1 MEETHFNVALG
12 YLSVL
17 LSYLCLDEGVRQQIC
32 MLLPGQRIRP
42 MINMALEFL
51 QYHKEVD
58 AQLHTDAAGDGA
70 VYAQD
75 GFTERLQSVIE
86 SLAEA

>member
-1 MEETHFNVALG
+1 MEETQFNVALG

-17 LSYLCLDEGVRQQIC
+17 LSYLCLNDDVRAQVR
-32 MLLPGQRIRP
+32 LRLPGRRLRP

-51 QYHKEVD
+51 HYHKEVD
-58 AQLHTDAAGDGA
+58 AHLHSVA
-70 VYAQD
+70 VVEGGVHPQD

-86 SLAEA
+86 SLAET